1 MSDTLLGASIA
12 IISSILTTLVGG
24 GVKWFLDFRSY
35 KREQEKIK
43 QEREVQKDA
52 KYLEKRIEAYEEWI
66 AHFASCITSLTVLL
80 QQNGNNSAPLFDG
93 KMVMDMLI
101 NKQAQRMAALKMFG
115 HPKVYEHV
123 EGLLI
128 EFNKL
133 SQLEGEARQT
143 HLTACAQKLE
153 EIATMMRQEINRILC
168 GNEEICV

>member
-1 MSDTLLGASIA
+1 MI
-12 IISSILTTLVGG
+12 
-24 GVKWFLDFRSY
+24 KYFLDKCAY
-35 KREQEKIK
+35 KREVEKIK

-123 EGLLI
+123 EGLVI

-143 HLTACAQKLE
+143 HLTTCAQKLE